1 MAYQARRQKQFK
13 EDFELLNENGEPVKV
28 LHVLLDADDLVVKI
42 HRKYS
47 DLTRILSETTELRR
61 QAESSEQ
68 IEQCFEK
75 LGMAVVS
82 LLEAVFGADDTEVI
96 VDFYDNRYIEM
107 CREVVPF
114 ITGVVIPR
122 CEEIKRENRQSL
134 LQSYNR
140 KPNRILFRS

>member
-13 EDFELLNENGEPVKV
+13 EDFELINENGEPVKV